1 MKDFVKYTLATLFG
15 LFLAGT
21 AFLILGILSIAGIL
35 ATENTSPAI
44 PSHSILRLTLNGE
57 LQEDVPEDPLSEL
70 FGSSYT
76 ELSLKNILTAIQK
89 AKEHPDIEGIYIEAQ
104 DLFGVTPAMAREI
117 RETLKDFKTS
127 GKFIIA
133 YGDNYTQSC
142 YYICSV
148 ADRLILNP
156 QGQVNWCGM
165 ASQPIF
171 YKDLLE
177 KLGVRMQIFKVGS
190 YKSAVEPFNSTRM
203 SEANREQ
210 VSSYLND
217 IWQTML
223 YDVSEARALSVD
235 RLNAYAD
242 SLTTFRP
249 AEELVRNGMVDTLCY
264 IDGVSRMLQDKSGK
278 RKGKLPLVTVNEMA
292 AVPPSYGKGEKIVV
306 YYAYGDIVDR
316 ATDYW
321 NSSIIN
327 AEAVCRDLKKLRKD
341 ETVKAVVLRVNSGG
355 GSAYAS
361 EQIWHEVKLLREDKP
376 VVVSMGGM
384 AASGGY
390 YISCAADYIV
400 ADPTTLTGSIGIFG
414 MIPDASQLLGDKLGL
429 HFDVVKTNRHAD
441 FGDLSRP
448 FNPAEA
454 QMMQGYIQRGYRL
467 FTERVKEGRKMPL
480 HEVEQLAEG
489 RVWTGRQ
496 ALKNGLVD
504 ENGGLQAAI
513 RRAASIAGLK
523 DYHTEYAPTPAPWYE
538 NLMDNRKKDYLNT
551 CLQEAFGAYYA
562 PMTTL
567 MQVREWKGLQA
578 RIPYAPNFTN

>member
-361 EQIWHEVKLLREDKP
+361 EQIWHEVKLLREAKP
-376 VVVSMGGM
+376 VIVSMGGM

>member
-117 RETLKDFKTS
+117 RETLKDIKTS

-142 YYICSV
+142 YYICIV

-249 AEELVRNGMVDTLCY
+249 AEELVRNGMAKVVMTGD
-264 IDGVSRMLQDKSGK
+264 DKEHFDADVRSH
-278 RKGKLPLVTVNEMA
+278 PHF
-292 AVPPSYGKGEKIVV
+292 
-306 YYAYGDIVDR
+306 
-316 ATDYW
+316 
-321 NSSIIN
+321 
-327 AEAVCRDLKKLRKD
+327 VCRRCGKVIDVETVGETKLAAAGHEVTGCDTTFFGVCAECLKK
-341 ETVKAVVLRVNSGG
+341 GG
-355 GSAYAS
+355 NHHG
-361 EQIWHEVKLLREDKP
+361 
-376 VVVSMGGM
+376 
-384 AASGGY
+384 
-390 YISCAADYIV
+390 
-400 ADPTTLTGSIGIFG
+400 
-414 MIPDASQLLGDKLGL
+414 
-429 HFDVVKTNRHAD
+429 
-441 FGDLSRP
+441 
-448 FNPAEA
+448 
-454 QMMQGYIQRGYRL
+454 
-467 FTERVKEGRKMPL
+467 
-480 HEVEQLAEG
+480 
-489 RVWTGRQ
+489 
-496 ALKNGLVD
+496 
-504 ENGGLQAAI
+504 
-513 RRAASIAGLK
+513 
-523 DYHTEYAPTPAPWYE
+523 
-538 NLMDNRKKDYLNT
+538 
-551 CLQEAFGAYYA
+551 
-562 PMTTL
+562 
-567 MQVREWKGLQA
+567 
-578 RIPYAPNFTN
+578 